1 MASRSNSQ
9 VEAELAELRAEL
21 LRGRPRVL
29 EPDEGDEAFQQH
41 KLLASAVHRAAKL
54 DQRKGESET
63 DAWVR
68 YLVKHFPA
76 GRNSEADARPLFSD
90 WRTSLLKQDTPGP
103 RVTVTHGQS
112 ALHWQRD
119 ESGHVC
125 LNLED
130 AWDDYAASVD
140 SFIEHL
146 RVSLRRKVVLARW
159 RKQRR
164 VVEPFIPTSGAIAGA
179 TGMSSPMSASFSSS
193 QTTVTTSHDA
203 LGLRVPIVSARS
215 VSANAPDE
223 NSKRG

>member
-1 MASRSNSQ
+1 MAVASRSNSQ

-21 LRGRPRVL
+21 LRGRSRAL

-41 KLLASAVHRAAKL
+41 KLLASAIHRAAKL
-54 DQRKGESET
+54 NQRKSESET
-63 DAWVR
+63 NAWVR

-76 GRNSEADARPLFSD
+76 GRNSEADTRLLFSD

-103 RVTVTHGQS
+103 RVTITHGQS
-112 ALHWQRD
+112 VLHWQRD
-119 ESGHVC
+119 ESGRVC

-146 RVSLRRKVVLARW
+146 RDSSRRKVVLARW
-159 RKQRR
+159 RKHRW

-179 TGMSSPMSASFSSS
+179 TVMDSPMSVSSLS
-193 QTTVTTSHDA
+193 
-203 LGLRVPIVSARS
+203 
-215 VSANAPDE
+215 
-223 NSKRG
+223 